1 MYNNYVEIFKC
12 RKYFTKFTQKGLLD
26 AVNSIAK
33 EFAYSDDDELNNLD
47 TDAAGGGGAVER
59 RAAEQRH
66 QPLDSRAGR
75 HHREPGDWPRVSPHS
90 IIWENTS

>member
-33 EFAYSDDDELNNLD
+33 EFAYSDDDELNNLEFEFVNGWLYAIEYVGEYD
-47 TDAAGGGGAVER
+47 YKADKER
-59 RAAEQRH
+59 VILYPFIINGKKEGE
-66 QPLDSRAGR
+66 L
-75 HHREPGDWPRVSPHS
+75 HS
-90 IIWENTS
+90 EWRPF